1 MLLNCLFVGL
11 GGFVGGILRYLA
23 TLLPLGTSF
32 PVKTLVINVLGSFVL
47 GLVCALVARHVN
59 ASPQLVLMLKV
70 GLCGGFT
77 TFSTFA
83 LETSDLLQGGAWPAA
98 LAYAAASVVL
108 SVGAVFAAEALAG

>member
-11 GGFVGGILRYLA
+11 GGFVGSILRYLA

-59 ASPQLVLMLKV
+59 
-70 GLCGGFT
+70 
-77 TFSTFA
+77 
-83 LETSDLLQGGAWPAA
+83 WPAA

>member
-1 MLLNCLFVGL
+1 MGNVYELDVEIGQGHVPNAAKHRQGNLERLC
-11 GGFVGGILRYLA
+11 I
-23 TLLPLGTSF
+23 
-32 PVKTLVINVLGSFVL
+32 INVLGSFVL

-83 LETSDLLQGGAWPAA
+83 LETSDLLQAGAWPAA